1 MKNSKISKYST
12 KRLLWTF
19 SDVKIEAIIQSHI
32 DMICKPKVEVVNWD
46 KALVCTGTPE
56 EIVERIIRDAK
67 PSPRKAILIDKYL
80 YLIHIII
87 AKAFNHNNMIRL
99 NTIVLRKVFGDY
111 IYDMLHNLK
120 NIGVISISANYSI
133 GKESRL
139 ISLENCNITRI
150 EVYSPRIIKY
160 QTILDSELKESSFV
174 DDNISPLCYNKDF
187 IDNYNNSLKLLEL
200 LDKESAIS
208 FIEKKEFK
216 SELQRKFNLARINN
230 FSTNNNVISTIDGNN
245 RIYHY
250 MTNLPK
256 GLKKYFNIKYQI
268 DISNSHPLLYS
279 YYIIRYYE
287 INNNTL
293 KLIYNFNI
301 DNNIDY
307 TYHNV
312 SKQLVKYLKIN
323 KIEENQRRIPKDVLL
338 YIYYTMKGLF
348 WDDFMYIFN
357 DSDRG
362 HIKASLFKEVFYS
375 YSIRISSKKKY
386 GKAFVKKYP
395 HVWHVLREMKKNASE
410 NISND
415 MMKLESK
422 LFSNIL
428 SECFKHGWK
437 VFSIHDAVLVL
448 DVEDNKEC
456 TVEAVEEIIRNVY
469 NEIGLFPTVS
479 VDAYTILDEAA

>member
-1 MKNSKISKYST
+1 MKNSKNSKYST

-19 SDVKIEAIIQSHI
+19 SDVKLETIIQSHI
-32 DMICKPKVEVVNWD
+32 DMVCKPKVEVVNWNT
-46 KALVCTGTPE
+46 AFVCTGTPE
-56 EIVERIIRDAK
+56 EIVERVIRDAK
-67 PSPRKAILIDKYL
+67 PLPRKAILIDKYL

-87 AKAFNHNNMIRL
+87 AKAFNHNNIIRL

-111 IYDMLHNLK
+111 VYDMLHNLK
-120 NIGVISISANYSI
+120 NIGIISISSNFSI

-139 ISLENCNITRI
+139 ISLENCNITRVD
-150 EVYSPRIIKY
+150 VYSPRIIKY
-160 QTILDSELKESSFV
+160 QTILESELKEWSFI
-174 DDNISPLCYNKDF
+174 DDSVNPLSYNKDF
-187 IDNYNNSLKLLEL
+187 IFNYNGSLKMLEL
-200 LDKESAIS
+200 LYKEEAIKY
-208 FIEKKEFK
+208 IETKDFK

-230 FSTNNNVISTIDGNN
+230 FNNNDNVISTIDGNN

-279 YYIIRYYE
+279 YYLIKYYD

-312 SKQLVKYLKIN
+312 TKQLVKCLKIN
-323 KIEENQRRIPKDVLL
+323 KIEEKQRRIPKDVLL

-348 WDDFMYIFN
+348 WDDFMNIFN

-375 YSIRISSKKKY
+375 YSLRISSKKKY

-410 NISND
+410 NISNE

-422 LFSNIL
+422 LFSKIL
-428 SECFKHGWK
+428 SECFKYGWK

-479 VDAYTILDEAA
+479 VDTYNILEKAA

>member
-1 MKNSKISKYST
+1 
-12 KRLLWTF
+12 
-19 SDVKIEAIIQSHI
+19 
-32 DMICKPKVEVVNWD
+32 
-46 KALVCTGTPE
+46 
-56 EIVERIIRDAK
+56 
-67 PSPRKAILIDKYL
+67 
-80 YLIHIII
+80 
-87 AKAFNHNNMIRL
+87 
-99 NTIVLRKVFGDY
+99 
-111 IYDMLHNLK
+111 MLHNLK

>member
-1 MKNSKISKYST
+1 MKNSKNSKYST

-19 SDVKIEAIIQSHI
+19 SDVKLETIIQSHI
-32 DMICKPKVEVVNWD
+32 DMVCKPKVEVVNWNT
-46 KALVCTGTPE
+46 AFVCTGTPE
-56 EIVERIIRDAK
+56 EIVERVIRDAK
-67 PSPRKAILIDKYL
+67 PLPRKAILIDKYL

-87 AKAFNHNNMIRL
+87 AKAFNHNNIIRL

-111 IYDMLHNLK
+111 VYDMLHNLK
-120 NIGVISISANYSI
+120 NIGIISISSNFSI

-139 ISLENCNITRI
+139 ISLENCNITRVD
-150 EVYSPRIIKY
+150 VYSPRIIKY
-160 QTILDSELKESSFV
+160 QTILESELKEWSFI
-174 DDNISPLCYNKDF
+174 DDSVNPLSYNKDF
-187 IDNYNNSLKLLEL
+187 IFNYNGSLKMLEL
-200 LDKESAIS
+200 LYKEEAIKY
-208 FIEKKEFK
+208 IETKDFK

-230 FSTNNNVISTIDGNN
+230 FNNNDNVISTIDGNN

-279 YYIIRYYE
+279 YYLIKYYD

-312 SKQLVKYLKIN
+312 TKQLVKCLKIN
-323 KIEENQRRIPKDVLL
+323 KIEEKQRRIPKDVLL

-348 WDDFMYIFN
+348 WDDFMNIFN

-375 YSIRISSKKKY
+375 YSLRISSKKKH

-410 NISND
+410 NISNE

-422 LFSNIL
+422 LFYKIL
-428 SECFKHGWK
+428 SECFNYGWK

-448 DVEDNKEC
+448 DVEENKEC

-479 VDAYTILDEAA
+479 VDTYNILEKAA